1 MDKNLTAD
9 EIIDALGGTS
19 KVAQLCDV
27 KDPSVSQWRRAGI
40 PNYRL
45 MYIKAVR
52 PEIFAEAPSP
62 ASAPS

>member
-19 KVAQLCDV
+19 EVARLCEV
-27 KDPSVSQWRRAGI
+27 KDPSVSQWRRHGI

-45 MYIKAVR
+45 MYLKAVR
-52 PEIFAEAPSP
+52 PEVFDLRTAPAPS
-62 ASAPS
+62 